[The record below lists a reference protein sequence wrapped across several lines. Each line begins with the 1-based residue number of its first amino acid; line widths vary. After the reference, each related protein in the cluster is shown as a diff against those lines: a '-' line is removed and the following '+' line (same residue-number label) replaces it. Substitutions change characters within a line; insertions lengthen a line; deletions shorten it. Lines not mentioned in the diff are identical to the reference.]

1 MIPQMPDD
9 EKPKFEKEWRDLPDA
24 RIEAE
29 IERYL
34 PDTDHRSILLGIL
47 EQRRRAADEPEQRR
61 HQQLIRVSLITA
73 AIMLAAA
80 SCACKFA
87 SSHLAGANITRVS
100 ANTTRVASS
109 HLASANTRRVSAN
122 TRRLAGSHLA
132 TANTR
137 AVIGAAAVAQPAS
150 PACRRSHPPESAA
163 GHPNRAART
172 QPTSRKTMTNPPP
185 TNQRRSGTTVP
196 LETGTKSSSIAMS
209 L

>member
-9 EKPKFEKEWRDLPDA
+9 EKLKFEKEWHDLPDA

-34 PDTDHRSILLGIL
+34 PDTDQRSILLDIL

-100 ANTTRVASS
+100 ANTTRVAS
-109 HLASANTRRVSAN
+109 
-122 TRRLAGSHLA
+122 SHLA